1 MVSKPKVLK
10 AFADRLRELRVAAGL
25 TQKEVADLCGWTS
38 QAAYQPYETGNKDPS
53 FSVLLRIAH
62 AIGVS
67 LKEFDQPAG

>member
-1 MVSKPKVLK
+1 MRKKRPELERLGEALK
-10 AFADRLRELRVAAGL
+10 ASREKAGL
-25 TQKEVADLCGWTS
+25 TQQELAEACGWTS
-38 QAAYQPYETGNKDPS
+38 KSSYNPYESGLKDPS